1 MKLIIAGLGPGSP
14 DLITRKALNE
24 ASSSDM
30 IIVPRSH
37 GDSQGLAEKILLE
50 NLPASTL
57 RHFTI
62 PMTYNEKLRDRV
74 ILEQLEAS
82 RPHWQHAQ
90 KVFFPVIGDSML
102 YSSGAYLLDV
112 WRKILPDIEAEFVP
126 GVSAHSLAASCAEK
140 FLAMR
145 GEIFSV
151 IPGTADPEKV
161 RNALAS
167 CDTAAIYKP
176 TALKNLPELVKDFAH
191 IIRVDFAGIPER
203 ERIFEGEDA
212 LHNINEYLSVILLWK
227 NS

>member
-14 DLITRKALNE
+14 DLVTRKALNE
-24 ASSSDM
+24 ASSSDV

-50 NLPASTL
+50 NLPASRL
-57 RHFTI
+57 QHFTI
-62 PMTYNEKLRDRV
+62 PMTYDGKLRDRV

-82 RPHWQHAQ
+82 RPQWERAH

-112 WRKILPDIEAEFVP
+112 WRKILPDLEAEFVP
-126 GVSAHSLAASCAEK
+126 GVSAHSLAASCAQK

-151 IPGTADPEKV
+151 IPGTADHEKI
-161 RNALAS
+161 RTALDA
-167 CDTAAIYKP
+167 CDSAAIYKP
-176 TALKNLPELVKDFAH
+176 TALKNLPDLVKDFAH

-203 ERIFEGEDA
+203 ERIIEGEEA
-212 LHNINEYLSVILLWK
+212 LCNINEYLSVILLWK

>member
-14 DLITRKALNE
+14 DLVTRKALTE
-24 ASSSDM
+24 AESSDV

-37 GDSQGLAEKILLE
+37 GASQGLAEKILLE
-50 NLPASTL
+50 NLPAAIVKY
-57 RHFTI
+57 FTI
-62 PMTYNEKLRDRV
+62 PMTYDENLRDRV

-82 RPHWQHAQ
+82 RPQWEHAY

-112 WRKILPDIEAEFVP
+112 WRKILPDLEAEFVP
-126 GVSAHSLAASCAEK
+126 GISAHSLAASCAEK

-161 RNALAS
+161 RTALNS

-176 TALKNLPELVKDFAH
+176 TALKALPDLVKDFAH
-191 IIRVDFAGIPER
+191 IVRVDFAGIPER
-203 ERIFEGEDA
+203 ERIIEGEEA
-212 LHNINEYLSVILLWK
+212 LRDINEYLSVILLWK
-227 NS
+227 DC

>member
-1 MKLIIAGLGPGSP
+1 MKLIIAGLGPGRP

-37 GDSQGLAEKILLE
+37 GDSQGLSEKILLE
-50 NLPASTL
+50 NLPAAIVKY
-57 RHFTI
+57 FTI
-62 PMTYNEKLRDRV
+62 PMTYDEKLRDRV

-82 RPHWQHAQ
+82 RTQWELAQ

-112 WRKILPDIEAEFVP
+112 WRKILPDLEAEFIP
-126 GVSAHSLAASCAEK
+126 GVSAHSLAAACAKK

-151 IPGTADPEKV
+151 IPGTADRDKI
-161 RNALAS
+161 RNALTS
-167 CDTAAIYKP
+167 CDSAAIYKP
-176 TALKNLPELVKDFAH
+176 TALKNLPELVKDFPH
-191 IIRVDFAGIPER
+191 IVRVDFAGIPER